1 MSANHYDPKSIR
13 EVAEDVTKRWQQ
25 LVTCAE
31 ERHKLVTASIN
42 FYKTAEQVRSVLDS
56 LEREY
61 KRDEDWCASG
71 EKAAQVPTLVGKHQE
86 QKEAFLKACTLVRRT
101 AETFLKYTNRS
112 LQFYSYQSNSAG
124 SENKVKSWFL
134 FFALHSKR
142 YVDDSW
148 GFDRLILPTNR
159 VHVLACIF
167 RL

>member
-1 MSANHYDPKSIR
+1 MSIIQSLQVKHRADALVSANHYDPKSIR

-71 EKAAQVPTLVGKHQE
+71 EKATQVPTLVGKHQE

-112 LQFYSYQSNSAG
+112 LQFYSYQANSAG
-124 SENKVKSWFL
+124 SENKVKS
-134 FFALHSKR
+134 
-142 YVDDSW
+142 
-148 GFDRLILPTNR
+148 
-159 VHVLACIF
+159 
-167 RL
+167 